1 MAHAQR
7 HTSWEIVLIRY
18 GVPSVTS
25 RTKGIS
31 AVVGFWVPF
40 FGLFFREKLGVRW
53 AICGDDHVVITS
65 ALASANY
72 IIAANCTY
80 IED

>member
-1 MAHAQR
+1 MDQNPWHM
-7 HTSWEIVLIRY
+7 HSVIPLETVVRY

-40 FGLFFREKLGVRW
+40 FGLFFRKKLGVGW
-53 AICGDDHVVITS
+53 AICGGDHVVITS
-65 ALASANY
+65 ALASA
-72 IIAANCTY
+72 TSSLRTVHT
-80 IED
+80 